1 MSEAR
6 EGLASGQYL
15 PIVRTAF
22 GSLNCSLVRRSAASG
37 ALRSRMTRSGLPRDG
52 GGLIWT
58 GAGCWVS
65 GCGTQFSLLLCL
77 SLFELDRGGLA

>member
-22 GSLNCSLVRRSAASG
+22 GSLNCSLVRRSIG
-37 ALRSRMTRSGLPRDG
+37 ILEIEND
-52 GGLIWT
+52 
-58 GAGCWVS
+58 
-65 GCGTQFSLLLCL
+65 
-77 SLFELDRGGLA
+77 

>member
-1 MSEAR
+1 MSEAQ

-22 GSLNCSLVRRSAASG
+22 WSLNCSPVRRSAASV